1 MGNRGKNHSI
11 FKALLLPTPVL
22 TGSGSLGMISARLF
36 IGHPYFFERSLQ
48 N

>member
-11 FKALLLPTPVL
+11 FKALSLPTPVL
-22 TGSGSLGMISARLF
+22 TGSGSMGMISARLF
-36 IGHPYFFERSLQ
+36 IGHPYFFVRSLQ